1 MPYIFATRRDEKM
14 NEEIIIDFDKL
25 IDKYLYRD
33 VRQRTPGRYY
43 PSEVGQCLRKAWF
56 GIKMPKPVEP
66 HVSKVFEAGN
76 LFHSF
81 IVEVLRS
88 EKNPEVKLIESE
100 MPLKYNIDDFEI
112 SGRID
117 DLIQIEYNGEKMI
130 IEVKST
136 KSIETLREPSESY
149 IMQLQFYMHITGVK
163 KGAILYIEKNTLKSK
178 SFFVNYEPKTVENL
192 IERFKK
198 LHRSVVQNEI
208 PEPEAKLD
216 LKKRWMCN
224 FCPYREECDALEKGK
239 V

>member
-1 MPYIFATRRDEKM
+1 ME
-14 NEEIIIDFDKL
+14 NEIIIDFDKL

-33 VRQRTPGRYY
+33 VRPRIPGRYY
-43 PSEVGQCLRKAWF
+43 PSEVGQCLRKSWF
-56 GIKMPKPVEP
+56 AIKMPKPAEP
-66 HVSKVFEAGN
+66 NVTKVFEAGN

-100 MPLKYNIDDFEI
+100 MPLKYKIDDFEI

-117 DLIQIEYNGEKMI
+117 DLIQIEYNGEKMVV
-130 IEVKST
+130 EVKST
-136 KSIETLREPSESY
+136 KSLETLHEPSESY
-149 IMQLQFYMHITGVK
+149 IMQLQFYMHVTGVK

-178 SFFVNYEPKTVENL
+178 AFFLNYEPKAVEKI

-198 LHRSVVQNEI
+198 LHKSVVGNEI
-208 PEPEAKLD
+208 PGPEAKLESR
-216 LKKRWMCN
+216 KRWMCN
-224 FCPYREECDALEKGK
+224 FCPYRQECDALEKGE